1 MCSVSHQIETGT
13 GARGAAVPLRVA
25 GCGNPFAAD
34 DGAGLEVVRR
44 LRARGEL
51 ECELREMPQ
60 AGVELMEVLEGA
72 HTVVFIDAVSS
83 GALPGTIH
91 LVSLPSPAI
100 EPRALGSLSSHGWGL
115 AESLQLGTALGRP
128 LPRLLLVGIE
138 IESCAAGGSISG
150 AVQEAIGI
158 IAKRFSA
165 LCEIVQ
171 PEREMQWELPRHFS
185 PGDASFPG
193 AGGEV
198 SFADG
203 GS

>member
-1 MCSVSHQIETGT
+1 MCSVSHQIETETGT
-13 GARGAAVPLRVA
+13 RGATVPLRVA

-44 LRARGEL
+44 LRACGEL
-51 ECELREMPQ
+51 ECELREIPQ

-72 HTVVFIDAVSS
+72 RTMIFIDAVSS

-91 LVSLPSPAI
+91 LVSLPSPAV

-138 IESCAAGGSISG
+138 MESCAAGGPLSG
-150 AVQEAIGI
+150 AVQEAIGMI
-158 IAKRFSA
+158 VERFPA
-165 LCEIVQ
+165 LCEMLQ
-171 PEREMQWELPRHFS
+171 PEREMQWELPRRFS

>member
-1 MCSVSHQIETGT
+1 VCSVSHQIETGT
-13 GARGAAVPLRVA
+13 GACGAAVPLRVA

-51 ECELREMPQ
+51 ECDLREMPQ

-72 HTVVFIDAVSS
+72 RTVIFIDAVSS
-83 GALPGTIH
+83 GAPPGTIH

-115 AESLQLGTALGRP
+115 AESLQLRAALGRP
-128 LPRLLLVGIE
+128 LPRLFLVGIE
-138 IESCAAGGSISG
+138 IESCLAGGPLSG

-158 IAKRFSA
+158 IAERLSA

-171 PEREMQWELPRHFS
+171 PELAIQWEVSRRFS